1 MNEYLLENWGQ
12 HQFTQGTWTQA
23 FQEKGSNLKVLIP
36 PLSKMVYFAGEINDP
51 YKQMGVPGA
60 ILSGYYSID
69 KLLTVASLLNINLD
83 ELLDIPPWEA
93 IPKECEISKEVRAL
107 DEESYQLI
115 LALIREINA
124 KGRV

>member
-1 MNEYLLENWGQ
+1 MNIYEHISSILKTSRKANKLARKDVAVVLGISHQQYAKYENSQ
-12 HQFTQGTWTQA
+12 
-23 FQEKGSNLKVLIP
+23 NRIP
-36 PLSKMVYFAGEINDP
+36 
-51 YKQMGVPGA
+51 
-60 ILSGYYSID
+60 ID

-115 LALIREINA
+115 LALIRKINV